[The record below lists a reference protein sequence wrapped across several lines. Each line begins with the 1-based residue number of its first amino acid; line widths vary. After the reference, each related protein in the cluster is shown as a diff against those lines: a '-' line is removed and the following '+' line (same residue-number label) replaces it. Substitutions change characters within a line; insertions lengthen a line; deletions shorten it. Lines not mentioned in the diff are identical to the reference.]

1 MEEKMTNKKII
12 KEYLFTALG
21 TLIVVIGIYFFM
33 VPQNLASGGVSGLSI
48 VLTHYIPLPISLVSL
63 IINTI
68 LLIIG
73 FIFIGKEFGGK
84 TIFSV
89 ILFSTYMKIMESF
102 FPLSGPV
109 TDEILVNLI
118 CGVILAA
125 MGLSIVFNQNA
136 STGGTDILAKIFN
149 KYFNLDI
156 GTGLLAADVVV
167 VGSSILTFGFSTG
180 ILGALGWFLNGI
192 VVNYFIDGLNIKREV
207 VIISKNSKEIKNY
220 IFAKLDRGVTI
231 YKAEGGYTNE
241 PTDIVVTVLAKN
253 EYFTLKKKLK
263 ELDPDVFVLVRSVH
277 EVLGRGF

>member
-1 MEEKMTNKKII
+1 MTNKKII
-12 KEYLFTALG
+12 KEYLFTAFG

-33 VPQNLASGGVSGLSI
+33 IPQNLAAGGVSGFSI
-48 VLTHYIPLPISLVSL
+48 VLTHYINLPISFIAL

-68 LLIIG
+68 LLVVG
-73 FIFIGKEFGGK
+73 FIFIGTEFGGK

-89 ILFSTYMKIMESF
+89 ILFSVFMNTMESF
-102 FPLSGPV
+102 FPLTGPI
-109 TDEILVNLI
+109 TDEVLVNLI
-118 CGVILAA
+118 CGTILAS
-125 MGLSIVFNQNA
+125 MGLAIVFNQNA

-156 GTGLLAADVVV
+156 GTGLLAADVIV

-192 VVNYFIDGLNIKREV
+192 IVNYFIDGLNIKREV
-207 VIISKNSKEIKNY
+207 VIISKKSLEIKNY
-220 IFAKLDRGVTI
+220 IFDKLDRGVTI

-253 EYFTLKKKLK
+253 EYFALKKNLK